1 MKRPPRAT
9 KAPTPRARKKA
20 PAEAAPPPPEPAV
33 ESLAEA
39 PLPADLT
46 TTHVEPAFANRVSP
60 APPDRP
66 FPSSHRAIFFDV
78 ENTSRA
84 AHIARVIE
92 HLAVDRVGRRT
103 DFVAVGNWRVIG
115 HDTARLLARH
125 GAHLVHSAPSVGVR
139 DWSDLRIAV
148 AAGVW
153 LASARPGDVI
163 EIVSDD
169 RAFDAVGDVST
180 SLGIAFR
187 RLSFRGL
194 TGDGPRPAEVVES
207 APGQA
212 ASGGRHHSRRRGRG
226 GWRDRPPAPRSEAA
240 SSPSPPART
249 HVPRPQVPQPQ
260 LAEEPHT
267 APLDELVT
275 IVQDLVKNASG
286 RVVTIDTLAN
296 ALKSRGFSRPPG
308 SPRLITRLRRI
319 KELTVS
325 RSGAITLTGGDSG
338 AASTMDELEPADLA
352 PDLPEAPAERVSLP
366 GDSGED
372 LSVGPGNEMPASQS
386 GVTMAGAGPGGSGP
400 RRGRRSRRGGRR
412 HRRRGAGTP
421 APAS

>member
-20 PAEAAPPPPEPAV
+20 PAEAAPPPPEVAV
-33 ESLAEA
+33 ESLVEA

-46 TTHVEPAFANRVSP
+46 TTHVEPVFANRVSP

-194 TGDGPRPAEVVES
+194 TGDGPRPAEVMES
-207 APGQA
+207 APAQP

-226 GWRDRPPAPRSEAA
+226 GWRDRQPTPRSETA
-240 SSPSPPART
+240 SSPPPPPART
-249 HVPRPQVPQPQ
+249 HVPRPQ

-275 IVQDLVKNASG
+275 IVQDLVTNASG

-325 RSGAITLTGGDSG
+325 RSGAITLTPSDAAPG
-338 AASTMDELEPADLA
+338 AEEPAEVERGAGNVRHVAQLA
-352 PDLPEAPAERVSLP
+352 GWPI
-366 GDSGED
+366 DSGED
-372 LSVGPGNEMPASQS
+372 LSVGPGNVAPPERGA
-386 GVTMAGAGPGGSGP
+386 AGSPGSGSADVTP

-412 HRRRGAGTP
+412 HRRRGAGAP

>member
-1 MKRPPRAT
+1 MPPRKKTLKRPPRDP
-9 KAPTPRARKKA
+9 KAPAPRARKKA
-20 PAEAAPPPPEPAV
+20 SAEATSPPREAAV
-33 ESLAEA
+33 ERLAEA
-39 PLPADLT
+39 PLPADLA
-46 TTHVEPAFANRVSP
+46 TTHVEPAFANRVPP

-66 FPSSHRAIFFDV
+66 FPTSHRAIFFDV

-194 TGDGPRPAEVVES
+194 TGDGPRPAEISER
-207 APGQA
+207 APAPSG
-212 ASGGRHHSRRRGRG
+212 GGRHHSRRRGRG
-226 GWRDRPPAPRSEAA
+226 GWRDRPPAPRSEAVA
-240 SSPSPPART
+240 SPRPPAQT
-249 HVPRPQVPQPQ
+249 HAPRPHPVV
-260 LAEEPHT
+260 EEPHT

-275 IVQDLVKNASG
+275 IVQDLIKNASG

-325 RSGAITLTGGDSG
+325 RSGAITLTGG
-338 AASTMDELEPADLA
+338 AASAMDELEPPDIA
-352 PDLPEAPAERVSLP
+352 PDLPEAQAERASWP

-372 LSVGPGNEMPASQS
+372 LSVGPGNEMPASES
-386 GVTMAGAGPGGSGP
+386 SAAMAGAGSGGSGP

-412 HRRRGAGTP
+412 HRRRGAGSP
-421 APAS
+421 SPAS

>member
-1 MKRPPRAT
+1 
-9 KAPTPRARKKA
+9 
-20 PAEAAPPPPEPAV
+20 
-33 ESLAEA
+33 
-39 PLPADLT
+39 
-46 TTHVEPAFANRVSP
+46 VEPAFANRVSP

-194 TGDGPRPAEVVES
+194 TGDGPRPAEIVES
-207 APGQA
+207 APAQS
-212 ASGGRHHSRRRGRG
+212 ASSGRHHSRRRGRG
-226 GWRDRPPAPRSEAA
+226 GWRDRPSSPRSEAA
-240 SSPSPPART
+240 PSSPPPART
-249 HVPRPQVPQPQ
+249 HVQRPQSPVPRPQLLQPQ
-260 LAEEPHT
+260 LGDEPHT
-267 APLDELVT
+267 AAPLDELVT
-275 IVQDLVKNASG
+275 LVQDLVKNASG
-286 RVVTIDTLAN
+286 RAVTIDTLAN

-325 RSGAITLTGGDSG
+325 RSGAITLTGGDG
-338 AASTMDELEPADLA
+338 AAASALEELEPADHA
-352 PDLPEAPAERVSLP
+352 PDLPEAPSERAPWPAE
-366 GDSGED
+366 SGED
-372 LSVGPGNEMPASQS
+372 LSVGPGNEMPASES
-386 GVTMAGAGPGGSGP
+386 GAAMAGAGATGSGP

-412 HRRRGAGTP
+412 HRRRGAG
-421 APAS
+421 APASAS

>member
-1 MKRPPRAT
+1 
-9 KAPTPRARKKA
+9 
-20 PAEAAPPPPEPAV
+20 
-33 ESLAEA
+33 
-39 PLPADLT
+39 
-46 TTHVEPAFANRVSP
+46 
-60 APPDRP
+60 
-66 FPSSHRAIFFDV
+66 
-78 ENTSRA
+78 
-84 AHIARVIE
+84 
-92 HLAVDRVGRRT
+92 
-103 DFVAVGNWRVIG
+103 
-115 HDTARLLARH
+115 
-125 GAHLVHSAPSVGVR
+125 
-139 DWSDLRIAV
+139 
-148 AAGVW
+148 
-153 LASARPGDVI
+153 VI

-194 TGDGPRPAEVVES
+194 TGDGPRPAEVMES
-207 APGQA
+207 TPAQP

-226 GWRDRPPAPRSEAA
+226 GWRDRQPAPRPESAP
-240 SSPSPPART
+240 SPSPPARV
-249 HVPRPQVPQPQ
+249 HVPRPQLPQSQ
-260 LAEEPHT
+260 LVEEPHT

-325 RSGAITLTGGDSG
+325 RSGAIALTPSDAAPG
-338 AASTMDELEPADLA
+338 AEEPAEVEPGAGNLRHVAQLA
-352 PDLPEAPAERVSLP
+352 GWPI
-366 GDSGED
+366 DSGED
-372 LSVGPGNEMPASQS
+372 LSVGPGNVAPPEGGAVASS
-386 GVTMAGAGPGGSGP
+386 GSGPAGATP

-412 HRRRGAGTP
+412 HRRRGAGAP